1 MELKTCPNG
10 HTFDPSISAKCPI
23 CGCEAS
29 SGFGMNTAPDI
40 GHTIPLTYDDSG
52 ILGGAGSTVP
62 MQNWGAT
69 EPISQ
74 PQWGTTEPAQQWN
87 PTEPVNNF
95 GGWADPGATVPAGG
109 TSGQGGYTPTEAVN
123 YNKGGVFAKS
133 QPLTGWL
140 VCIEGAEMGKDYRIH
155 EEYNYIGRSPK
166 MDICIAGDGSVSWER
181 HAIIAYDREERMFFF
196 APSSG
201 GSIVRHNGRAVL
213 NNVELKAGDQLK
225 IGNSTFMFVPFC
237 GENFQW
243 EA

>member
-10 HTFDPSISAKCPI
+10 HTYDPSVSSSCPI
-23 CGCEAS
+23 CGSGSDATP
-29 SGFGMNTAPDI
+29 GFGMTPPSDG
-40 GHTIPLTYDDSG
+40 GHTIPLTYDDNSM
-52 ILGGAGSTVP
+52 GGASIGST
-62 MQNWGAT
+62 M
-69 EPISQ
+69 PIQ
-74 PQWGTTEPAQQWN
+74 PQGQWGVNEPAQQWN

-95 GGWADPGATVPAGG
+95 GGWADPGASFGAGAAPA
-109 TSGQGGYTPTEAVN
+109 QGGYTPTEAVN

-140 VCIEGAEMGKDYRIH
+140 VCIDGAEKGKDYRIH

-166 MDICIAGDGSVSWER
+166 MDVCIAGDGSVSWER

-213 NNVELKAGDQLK
+213 NNVQLKGGDQLK
-225 IGNSTFMFVPFC
+225 IGNSTFLFVPFC

-243 EA
+243 EE

>member
-10 HTFDPSISAKCPI
+10 HTYDPSISATCPI
-23 CGCEAS
+23 CGSEAAPS
-29 SGFGMNTAPDI
+29 FGMNTPNDG
-40 GHTIPLTYDDSG
+40 GHTIPLTYDDSSAAG
-52 ILGGAGSTVP
+52 VGSTMPINPVGGGVGSTMP
-62 MQNWGAT
+62 VDSNGGWG
-69 EPISQ
+69 
-74 PQWGTTEPAQQWN
+74 AQQWN

-95 GGWADPGATVPAGG
+95 GGWADPAASFGGAAPA
-109 TSGQGGYTPTEAVN
+109 QGGYTPTEAVN

-140 VCIEGAEMGKDYRIH
+140 VCIDGVEKGKDYRLH

-166 MDICIAGDGSVSWER
+166 MDVCIAGDGSVSWER

-213 NNVELKAGDQLK
+213 NNVQLKSGDQLK
-225 IGNSTFMFVPFC
+225 IGNSTFLFVPFC
-237 GENFQW
+237 GEHFQW

>member
-10 HTFDPSISAKCPI
+10 HTYDPSISANCPI
-23 CGCEAS
+23 CGSEATPS
-29 SGFGMNTAPDI
+29 FGMNTPNDG
-40 GHTIPLTYDDSG
+40 GHTIPLTYDDNSAAG
-52 ILGGAGSTVP
+52 VGSTMPINPVGGGVGSTMP
-62 MQNWGAT
+62 VDSNGGWG
-69 EPISQ
+69 
-74 PQWGTTEPAQQWN
+74 AQQWN

-95 GGWADPGATVPAGG
+95 GGWADPAAPFGGAA
-109 TSGQGGYTPTEAVN
+109 SAQGGYTPTEAVN

-140 VCIEGAEMGKDYRIH
+140 VCIDGVEKGKDYRLH

-166 MDICIAGDGSVSWER
+166 MDVCIAGDGSVSWER

-213 NNVELKAGDQLK
+213 NNVQLKGGDQLK
-225 IGNSTFMFVPFC
+225 IGNSTFLFVPFC
-237 GENFQW
+237 GEHFQW

>member
-10 HTFDPSISAKCPI
+10 HTYDPSISATCPI
-23 CGCEAS
+23 CGSEAAPS
-29 SGFGMNTAPDI
+29 FGMNNPADG
-40 GHTIPLTYDDSG
+40 GHTIPLTYDDNSSM
-52 ILGGAGSTVP
+52 GGASVGST
-62 MQNWGAT
+62 M
-69 EPISQ
+69 PIQSQ
-74 PQWGTTEPAQQWN
+74 PQWGATEPAQQWN

-95 GGWADPGATVPAGG
+95 GGWADPGASFGAGAAPA
-109 TSGQGGYTPTEAVN
+109 QGGYTPTEAVN

-140 VCIEGAEMGKDYRIH
+140 VCIDGAEKGKDYRIH

-213 NNVELKAGDQLK
+213 NNVQLKGGDQLK
-225 IGNSTFMFVPFC
+225 IGNSTFLFVPFC

-243 EA
+243 EE